1 MAGTRAQQLGAQGR
15 DIALLRPTPSRWA
28 IPLRFARRKPVGA
41 FAAVVIIV
49 LLVMGLFGEIVAP
62 YAYDDYNIPDRL
74 HGPSLSH
81 PFGTDQQGRDVFSRV
96 IFGAR
101 TSILIG
107 FGTVAIAATAASTI
121 GTTSG
126 YFGGW
131 FDLLFQRFVDVIQGL
146 PGLIFIIFVVS
157 IVGASTIAIILAL
170 GVLFAA
176 GSSRVVRAQVISV
189 KQNDYIVAA
198 RSIGA
203 SNTRILLR
211 HIYPNVFAVVIVS
224 ISVQVG
230 FVILIES
237 TLSFLGLGIPPP
249 FPSWGRMLQDAQ
261 QEMSRHPYLAVF
273 PGLAIGFT
281 VYAFNMFGD
290 ALRDVLDPRLRGSG

>member
-1 MAGTRAQQLGAQGR
+1 MAGTRAQQIGAQGR

-41 FAAVVIIV
+41 FAALVIIV

-81 PFGTDQQGRDVFSRV
+81 PFGTDIQGRDVFSRV

-131 FDLLFQRFVDVIQGL
+131 FDLLFQRLVDVIQGL

-157 IVGASTIAIILAL
+157 IVGAGTMTIILAL

-203 SNTRILLR
+203 SNPRILLR

-249 FPSWGRMLQDAQ
+249 VPSWGRMLQDAQ
-261 QEMSRHPYLAVF
+261 VEMTRHPYLAVF
-273 PGLAIGFT
+273 PGLAIGLT